1 MRKNWNQNL
10 KKILVSALSLTLLT
24 GALSSCGT
32 GSAGAGESGTNTAG
46 SGTANSAE
54 AQTNNAGE
62 ASSVDAQ
69 VTTIKVHVSQGPAP
83 YLYVKEDGT
92 PDGFDFAVFQEA
104 INRLPQYEA
113 EYISATDGL
122 TGVLSGLYDV
132 TVGNWVWREQRGESY
147 YFSYPYKITDK
158 AFVQRE
164 DDEPLKDL
172 HDAAARGYSVIVG
185 ASGGDTNALEQWNEQ
200 HPDEQIKLI
209 YSDAGVVVRYQQV
222 ADGAADFTLDDGP
235 MISAYFEEYQFEGIK
250 KVTLDEEALADIL
263 PTVNTY
269 YLYAK
274 DENGKKLRD
283 DINVALKEIYEDG
296 TLEKLSNQYFGYTT
310 TPAAEDFESTIN

>member
-1 MRKNWNQNL
+1 MK
-10 KKILVSALSLTLLT
+10 KKILSILAAAFSVSLLSGTLA
-24 GALSSCGT
+24 GCGNAAPKA
-32 GSAGAGESGTNTAG
+32 SAAGAEQKTES
-46 SGTANSAE
+46 SA
-54 AQTNNAGE
+54 AGE
-62 ASSVDAQ
+62 AAGNAE
-69 VTTIKVHVSQGPAP
+69 VTKIKVHVSQGPAP
-83 YLYVKEDGT
+83 YLYVNEDGT
-92 PDGFDFAVFQEA
+92 PDGFDYAVFKEA
-104 INRLPQYEA
+104 IDRLPQYEA
-113 EYISATDGL
+113 EYVSATDGL

-164 DDEPLKDL
+164 NDEPLKDL

-185 ASGGDTNALEQWNEQ
+185 ASGGDTAALEQWNEE

-235 MISAYFEEYQFEGIK
+235 MISAYFEEYQFQGIK
-250 KVTLDEEALADIL
+250 KVTLEEEALADIL

-274 DENGKKLRD
+274 DEKGKKLRD
-283 DINVALKEIYEDG
+283 DINVAIKELYQDG
-296 TLEKLSNQYFGYTT
+296 TLEKLSEQYFGYTT

>member
-1 MRKNWNQNL
+1 M
-10 KKILVSALSLTLLT
+10 KKKFLSILATALTFTLLAGSLTGCGN
-24 GALSSCGT
+24 GASKASAAGTQQASS
-32 GSAGAGESGTNTAG
+32 S
-46 SGTANSAE
+46 E
-54 AQTNNAGE
+54 AQGGGTE
-62 ASSVDAQ
+62 
-69 VTTIKVHVSQGPAP
+69 VTKIKVHVSQGPAP
-83 YLYVKEDGT
+83 YLYVNEDGT
-92 PDGFDFAVFQEA
+92 PDGFDYAVFKEA
-104 INRLPQYEA
+104 IDRLPGYEA

-122 TGVLSGLYDV
+122 TGVLSGIYDV

-147 YFSYPYKITDK
+147 YFSYPYKVTDK

-164 DDEPLKDL
+164 GDEPLKDL

-185 ASGGDTNALEQWNEQ
+185 ASGGDTAALEQWNTD

-235 MISAYFEEYQFEGIK
+235 MISAYFEEYQFQGIK

-274 DENGKKLRD
+274 DEKGKKLRD
-283 DINVALKEIYEDG
+283 DINVAIKELYKDG
-296 TLEKLSNQYFGYTT
+296 TLEKLSEQYFGYTT
-310 TPAAEDFESTIN
+310 TPAAEDFDSTIN

>member
-1 MRKNWNQNL
+1 MKKNLNRNI
-10 KKILVSALSLTLLT
+10 KRILTAAISLTLLT
-24 GALSSCGT
+24 GALSGCG
-32 GSAGAGESGTNTAG
+32 
-46 SGTANSAE
+46 
-54 AQTNNAGE
+54 NAGE
-62 ASSVDAQ
+62 AKSSSDGSGAANSAAASTDNKGNAGIVDPGTQ

-83 YLYVKEDGT
+83 YLYVKDDGT
-92 PDGFDFAVFQEA
+92 PDGFDFAVFKEA
-104 INRLPQYEA
+104 IDRLPQYEA
-113 EYISATDGL
+113 EYVSATDGL
-122 TGVLSGLYDV
+122 TGVLAGLYDV

-164 DDEPLKDL
+164 GDEPLKDL

-209 YSDAGVVVRYQQV
+209 YSDASVVVRYQQV

-250 KVTLDEEALADIL
+250 KVTLDEDALADIL